1 MTYIDRIKTVALI
14 FVVGV
19 LGLSRLSLAA
29 NPGRPVLELSTRS
42 TSVSAKKNL
51 HLTVI
56 LRNASTHPIWIP
68 KPLMGMRGTG
78 GIEIVATDSREKTV
92 KTRIS
97 IGDSFGKIDASKG
110 STLLDSHVLLAPGD
124 FLGFERTLEEIGIGP
139 LAPGRFSIRATFYT
153 DSCADSKRLTKEAYS
168 GGFEVACGDVNSD
181 VIAIE
186 IAGPDAS
193 QQGSHG
199 QGSSDREFFH

>member
-1 MTYIDRIKTVALI
+1 MTYTDKIKTVALI
-14 FVVGV
+14 LAVGV
-19 LGLSRLSLAA
+19 LGLSKLSVAA
-29 NPGRPVLELSTRS
+29 NHGRLVLELSTRS
-42 TSVSAKKNL
+42 TSVSANTNL

-56 LRNASTHPIWIP
+56 LRNASTRPIWIP
-68 KPLMGMRGTG
+68 KPFMGVRGLG
-78 GIEIVATDSREKTV
+78 GIEIVVTDSHEKTV
-92 KTRIS
+92 ETRIV
-97 IGDSFGKIDASKG
+97 IGDSFGKMDASKG
-110 STLLDSHVLLAPGD
+110 TTIQDNHMLLAPGD
-124 FLGFERTLEEIGIGP
+124 FLGFERTLEEFGIGP